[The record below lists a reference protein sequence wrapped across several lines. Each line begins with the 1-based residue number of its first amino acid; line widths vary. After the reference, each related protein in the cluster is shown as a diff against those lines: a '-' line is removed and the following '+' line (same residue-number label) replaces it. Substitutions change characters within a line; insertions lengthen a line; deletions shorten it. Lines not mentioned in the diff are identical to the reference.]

1 MLFATISSGL
11 EDRFSK
17 INLFLVVHMVQQVQG
32 NIGDDT
38 PEGGRHIVLRNL
50 DRMVSIVSSAA
61 M

>member
-1 MLFATISSGL
+1 MIFATISSGL

-32 NIGDDT
+32 NIGEEN

-50 DRMVSIVSSAA
+50 NRMVSMVSSAA